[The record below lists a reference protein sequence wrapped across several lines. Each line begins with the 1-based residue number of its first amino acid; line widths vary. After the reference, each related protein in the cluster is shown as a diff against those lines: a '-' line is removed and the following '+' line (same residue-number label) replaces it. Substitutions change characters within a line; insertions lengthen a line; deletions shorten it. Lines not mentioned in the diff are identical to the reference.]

1 MVFEFSARGWP
12 LTWILYDFVQPN
24 GALDT
29 SKSVASDSISFNSDS
44 AVLGDASFELRC
56 AYGYNSNF
64 LHPTFF
70 IDSEISEI
78 AFFAAMEL
86 SPSSIA
92 TNATTTSSIFL
103 ETGSIS
109 SADF

>member
-1 MVFEFSARGWP
+1 M
-12 LTWILYDFVQPN
+12 
-24 GALDT
+24 
-29 SKSVASDSISFNSDS
+29 ASDSISFNIDK

-56 AYGYNSNF
+56 AYGYNNNL

-70 IDSEISEI
+70 IDSVISDI
-78 AFFAAMEL
+78 AFFATIEL

-103 ETGSIS
+103 EIGSIS
-109 SADF
+109 SADFISFFTGVNSILSQ